1 MILMGLFICDKCG
14 CVENTV
20 YGRYWTKDYPD
31 MWDEDNAGLALCSE
45 CAPLTF
51 KDGSPTDYTGKWHG
65 KFEKKKWDGKL
76 KVLNRP

>member
-1 MILMGLFICDKCG
+1 MDDIGQKTILICGTKK
-14 CVENTV
+14 NT
-20 YGRYWTKDYPD
+20 
-31 MWDEDNAGLALCSE
+31 GLALCSE

-65 KFEKKKWDGKL
+65 KFEKKKRDGKL